1 MKEGDKS
8 LEILVRPAPGAAG
21 THEKKNPQAARLLTR
36 QDFSVYKKK
45 VGI

>member
-21 THEKKNPQAARLLTR
+21 THEKKIPQAARLLTR
-36 QDFSVYKKK
+36 QGFLVYKRK
-45 VGI
+45 VEI